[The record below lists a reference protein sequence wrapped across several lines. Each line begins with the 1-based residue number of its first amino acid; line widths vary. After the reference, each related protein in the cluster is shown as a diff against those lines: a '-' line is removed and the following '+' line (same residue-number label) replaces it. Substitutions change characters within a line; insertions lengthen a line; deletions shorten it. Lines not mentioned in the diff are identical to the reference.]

1 MDCDSEIPMPSGV
14 PCENCNRTELGLHF
28 GSGRIRCYACDH
40 EMTRNDLL
48 AIRDGADALLRYL
61 AQVDALGIDNVPPL
75 PERREP
81 IRY

>member
-1 MDCDSEIPMPSGV
+1 MAYDSNVSLPSGV
-14 PCENCNRTELGLHF
+14 PCEDCNRTELGLHF
-28 GSGRIRCYACDH
+28 GSGRIRCYACGH

-48 AIRDGADALLRYL
+48 GIRDGADTLIRYL
-61 AQVDALGIDNVPPL
+61 AAVDELGIDNVPAL